1 MVSEEQ
7 KEGKGRRRREGK
19 SEGIYKIKE
28 AGNGDG
34 DGVGKAREEGR
45 VGNLPPS
52 SSCGHSPSCAPKFLC
67 DTPSGFRLPF
77 LKARSSARLVV
88 GGGVYQGWRHSTFYH
103 FTQLHLQRMHITCA
117 ASSVGSSNTRFSK
130 SRTDCPSM
138 CCTASESTRKDCN
151 AVDRHETV

>member
-34 DGVGKAREEGR
+34 NGVGKAREEGR

-88 GGGVYQGWRHSTFYH
+88 GGGCLSRVEAFNILSLYPTTLATNAHYLRCLVCRVVQHPLLQIAHRLPVDV
-103 FTQLHLQRMHITCA
+103 LHRLGKHPKRLQ
-117 ASSVGSSNTRFSK
+117 
-130 SRTDCPSM
+130 
-138 CCTASESTRKDCN
+138 CCRQA
-151 AVDRHETV
+151 